1 MNRPDIARLSPGRRR
16 PGRGDGP
23 PKLRLRERP
32 EAPPSETGE
41 PPATRRLRSPLL
53 LTGIVLVLIALIG
66 YWAVYS
72 ASTRRTPI
80 LVTTHAL
87 PVGTV
92 LSSGDLRTAQLAG
105 DSSVLASLV
114 PAQDRGQTIG
124 RRLTAPLPAGIP
136 VPNTALTSTQA
147 QSSAMTLA
155 VPEFDVI
162 GTGVQAGSTVT
173 ILATFGAGSGQAT
186 TRPIAR
192 DLQVLSVGEAPS
204 NADPSTATV
213 PVTVSV
219 SDSAIAPSL
228 ALANQDAKLDLL
240 LEGSKPSTTPIPQ
253 ARTP

>member
-1 MNRPDIARLSPGRRR
+1 
-16 PGRGDGP
+16 
-23 PKLRLRERP
+23 
-32 EAPPSETGE
+32 
-41 PPATRRLRSPLL
+41 
-53 LTGIVLVLIALIG
+53 
-66 YWAVYS
+66 
-72 ASTRRTPI
+72 
-80 LVTTHAL
+80 
-87 PVGTV
+87 
-92 LSSGDLRTAQLAG
+92 
-105 DSSVLASLV
+105 
-114 PAQDRGQTIG
+114 
-124 RRLTAPLPAGIP
+124 
-136 VPNTALTSTQA
+136 
-147 QSSAMTLA
+147 MTLA
-155 VPEFDVI
+155 VPEFDVT

-240 LEGSKPSTTPIPQ
+240 LEGSTPSTAPIPL